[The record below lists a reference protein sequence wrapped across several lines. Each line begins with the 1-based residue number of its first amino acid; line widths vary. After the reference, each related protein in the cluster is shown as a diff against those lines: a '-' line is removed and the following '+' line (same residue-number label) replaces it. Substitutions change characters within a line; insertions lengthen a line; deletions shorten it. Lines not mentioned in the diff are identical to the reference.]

1 MKKFVFISI
10 RSIALIILI
19 PVFCN
24 AQMHLKKANR
34 LYDNLA
40 FAEAVPEYQKV
51 LKSDSSNSEAI
62 FRIAH
67 CYRLINNMK
76 EAEKW
81 YGKAVQLKEARPS
94 HIIYYTEALMSNGNY
109 ADAEYW
115 VMKYRKVAGAD
126 SRTDKIVESL
136 HNIGWLIQDSLNFV
150 IKKLSINSENA
161 DCAPVIYNN
170 GIVFS
175 SSRKRG
181 ELIQRIHEWTDL
193 PFFTLYYSKGKG
205 DKFSEPEFFAP
216 SITTKFNNATIC
228 FNKKEDE
235 LYITRNNITEGDI
248 KRSDSG
254 VVKLSIYRF
263 KKSGSKWN
271 DESSFQYNSD
281 QYNCAHPCLNTDGSK
296 LFFSSDMPG
305 GYGGL
310 DLYVCSK
317 KGNGWGKPEN
327 LGPTINT
334 TGNDCFPFVDDKD
347 GLFYATNGR
356 GGLGGHDIFYCVKSF
371 EGYSE
376 PENLGYPINSPGD
389 DFGWTQNES
398 GNSGYFS
405 SNREGKGQNDD
416 IYSFNR
422 ASYPLNILVID
433 SKTKMPL
440 TASRV
445 KVMESG
451 RQKRVLTTSDDG
463 SLYMF
468 ITPGKKYSFITEKEK
483 YAMDSTAL
491 ESSSLTMASLNNLSI
506 ALRKEISNVRLE
518 GKLYTSSADKKA
530 IANAKVSLTDKE
542 TGKEI
547 STISGEDGSYK
558 FENLTLDSRYSLEAK
573 RKDGVSYPIEIS
585 VDDIAD
591 NRIATKDIII
601 NSIMDVVKIENI
613 FYDLNKYNVRPDA
626 APILDRLVDM
636 LKSNADMKIEIRSH
650 TDCRQ
655 NDDYNMKLSERR
667 AKSVVAYLTRH
678 GISASRL
685 VAKGFGET
693 MLINHCECEGD
704 RITPCSE
711 EEQQVNRRTEFKIL
725 SLE

>member
-1 MKKFVFISI
+1 M
-10 RSIALIILI
+10 IILI
-19 PVFCN
+19 PVFCQ

-34 LYDNLA
+34 FYDNLA
-40 FAEAVPEYQKV
+40 FAEAAPEYEKA
-51 LKSDSSNSEAI
+51 LKSDSTNSDAI

-81 YGKAVQLKEARPS
+81 YAKAVQLKQARPS
-94 HIIYYTEALMSNGNY
+94 HIIYYTEALMSNGKY
-109 ADAEYW
+109 SDAEYW
-115 VMKYRKVAGAD
+115 IMKYREVAGAD

-136 HNIGWLIQDSLNFV
+136 QNIGWLIQDSLNFV
-150 IKKLSINSENA
+150 INKLSINSENA

-181 ELIQRIHEWTDL
+181 EIIQRVHEWTDL

-205 DKFSEPEFFAP
+205 DKLAEPELFAS
-216 SITTKFNNATIC
+216 SITTKFNNATLC
-228 FNKKEDE
+228 FNKKGDE

-254 VVKLSIYRF
+254 VVKLNIYHF
-263 KKSGSKWN
+263 MKSGTKWV

-281 QYNCAHPCLNTDGSK
+281 QFNCAHPCLSPDGSK
-296 LFFSSDMPG
+296 LFFASDMPG
-305 GYGGL
+305 GFGGL

-317 KGNGWGKPEN
+317 KGNGWEKPEN
-327 LGPTINT
+327 LGPNINT
-334 TGNDCFPFVDDKD
+334 SGNDCFPFVDDKD

-356 GGLGGHDIFYCVKSF
+356 GGLGGHDIFYCAKSF
-371 EGYSE
+371 DGYSE
-376 PENLGYPINSPGD
+376 PENLGYPINSPAD
-389 DFGWTQNES
+389 DFGWAQNETGS
-398 GNSGYFS
+398 SGYFS
-405 SNREGKGQNDD
+405 SNREGRGQNDD

-422 ASYPLNILVID
+422 ASYPLNLLVID

-451 RQKRVLTTSDDG
+451 RQKRILTTSEDG

-468 ITPGKKYSFITEKEK
+468 ITPGKNYSFITEKEK
-483 YAMDSTAL
+483 YATDSTGL
-491 ESSSLTMASLNNLSI
+491 ESKSLTMASLNNLSI
-506 ALRKEISNVRLE
+506 PLRKEVTNVFVE
-518 GKLYTSSADKKA
+518 GKLYNSSSDKKA
-530 IANAKVSLTDKE
+530 IANAKVILTDKE

-547 STISGEDGSYK
+547 STVSGEDGSYK
-558 FENLTLDSRYSLEAK
+558 FENLKLDSRYSLEAK
-573 RKDGVSYPIEIS
+573 MKDGVSYPIEIS

-591 NRIATKDIII
+591 NRTVNRDIVI
-601 NSIMDVVKIENI
+601 NNIMDVVKIESI
-613 FYDLNKYNVRPDA
+613 LYDLDKYNVRPDA
-626 APILDRLVDM
+626 AKILDMLVDM
-636 LKSNADMKIEIRSH
+636 MKSNAGMKIEIRSH
-650 TDCRQ
+650 TDCRL
-655 NDDYNMKLSERR
+655 DDNYNMKLSERR
-667 AKSVVAYLTRH
+667 AKSVVAYLTRN
-678 GISASRL
+678 GISSKRL
-685 VAKGFGET
+685 VAKGYGET
-693 MLINHCECEGD
+693 MLINHCECEGGN
-704 RITPCSE
+704 ITPCSE